1 MRRLL
6 RIEADGGDPRYGM
19 FFANGG
25 AARWLAR
32 YDAGRTG
39 VLAALSLLLRT
50 AARAHL
56 GDSSTRALFE
66 PFRAQIEVDGERS
79 ESSYTVTAAAGPRS
93 EIPRSG
99 PLGRPP
105 RREALAQALARAVVL
120 GMAASPPPEGEPRRF
135 HWASSDASAARFTHE
150 IPALALGRRR
160 GRSRLRDALPEK
172 LRMQTEE
179 PVPYTVDGDLFP
191 AARDISIEA
200 SPPLRFLI
208 P

>member
-1 MRRLL
+1 
-6 RIEADGGDPRYGM
+6 M

-25 AARWLAR
+25 GARWLAR
-32 YDAGRTG
+32 YYAGRTG

-79 ESSYTVTAAAGPRS
+79 ESSYTTTAAAGPRR
-93 EIPRSG
+93 EFPRSG
-99 PLGRPP
+99 ALGRPP
-105 RREALAQALARAVVL
+105 AREALAHSLVRAVVL
-120 GMAASPPPEGEPRRF
+120 GMAPTPPPEGEPRRF
-135 HWASSDASAARFTHE
+135 HRMSTDASTARFTRE
-150 IPALALGRRR
+150 IPAQALGRRR

-179 PVPYTVDGDLFP
+179 PVSYTIDGDLFP
-191 AARDISIEA
+191 PAREVSIEA
-200 SPPLRFLI
+200 SPPLRFLT